1 MKSGVTPVTP
11 GTLDADIAEALGAAH
26 ADDTPDADALAARVD
41 RVRRR
46 LLTRIAD
53 DSTPRHVTVQSSEG
67 GWHPLLP
74 GIERKVLH
82 AEGDTMSYLLRFA
95 AGAVLPAHHHPQDEE
110 CVVLEGALLIGAG
123 LRVPAGGFHLARKDM
138 AHADITA
145 ATDTVVFL
153 RGARPRADQFL

>member
-1 MKSGVTPVTP
+1 MKPADTLPTP
-11 GTLDADIAEALGAAH
+11 GTLDADIAGALGAAH
-26 ADDTPDADALAARVD
+26 TADALVSAADAAWVARV
-41 RVRRR
+41 RHNV
-46 LLTRIAD
+46 LTRIAD
-53 DSTPRHVTVQSSEG
+53 DSTPRHVTVQASEG

-95 AGAVLPAHHHPQDEE
+95 AGAVLPAHRHPQDEE

-145 ATDTVVFL
+145 ATDTVIFL
-153 RGARPRADQFL
+153 RGARPRADQLF